1 MRRFT
6 IGITLALFVAGSF
19 GFIRNISDVA
29 IGLGVG
35 QKAPELKFN
44 DPNGK
49 EISLSSLKGNM
60 VLIDFWASW
69 CGPCRRENPAVVAAY
84 KKYQSAKFKS
94 AKGFKIY
101 SVSLDKDK
109 NRWLNAIKQDKLEW
123 TEHVSD
129 LKGWGSAAAKQYRV
143 NSIPTNWLIDE
154 NGIIV
159 ATNLRGAN
167 LDKAIDQHVKS
178 FK

>member
-1 MRRFT
+1 MKKFL
-6 IGITLALFVAGSF
+6 GLTLLLFIVGSF
-19 GFIRNISDVA
+19 GFKTPQEPK
-29 IGLGVG
+29 IGIQVG
-35 QKAPELKFN
+35 DKAPELKFK
-44 DPNGK
+44 DPSGK
-49 EISLSSLKGNM
+49 EIALSSLKGNM

-84 KKYQSAKFKS
+84 KKYQTAKFKS

-101 SVSLDKDK
+101 SISLDQQKD
-109 NRWLNAIKQDKLEW
+109 RWVNAIQQDGLEW
-123 TEHVSD
+123 KEHVSD
-129 LKGWGSAAAKQYRV
+129 LKGWGSEAAKIYGV

-159 ATNLRGAN
+159 AKNLRGAQ
-167 LDKAIDQHVKS
+167 LDIAIDKHVKS